1 MPPSEHELRLRAR
14 LSRLRTMPLLGG
26 VKLSGELERLQRQL
40 DRMGEE
46 PTDEEIWRSV
56 ELARHPE
63 RPYTLDYVKRML
75 KDWVE
80 LHGDRRRAD
89 DGAMVTGL
97 GSFDGRT
104 VVLVGQQK
112 GRDIQERT
120 KRQFGMPYPEGYRK
134 AMRAM
139 ELADRH
145 GFPVISLVDTP
156 GAYPGVAA
164 EQHGQGGAIAQSQAV
179 MARLSVPTVAC
190 VIGEGG

>member
-1 MPPSEHELRLRAR
+1 MPSEAERRLRER
-14 LSRLRTMPLLGG
+14 LSKLRQVSLLGG
-26 VKLSGELERLQRQL
+26 AKLSGELERLQRQL
-40 DRMGEE
+40 EKLQAE

-63 RPYTLDYVKRML
+63 RPYTLDYVDRIL
-75 KDWVE
+75 DDWVE
-80 LHGDRRRAD
+80 LHGDRGRAD
-89 DGAMVTGL
+89 DGAMVAGL
-97 GSFDGRT
+97 GRFDDRT
-104 VVLVGQQK
+104 VVLIGQQK

-145 GFPVISLVDTP
+145 GFPLISLVDTP

-164 EQHGQGGAIAQSQAV
+164 EQHGQGGAIARSQAQ
-179 MARLSVPTVAC
+179 MARLSVPTVA
-190 VIGEGG
+190 